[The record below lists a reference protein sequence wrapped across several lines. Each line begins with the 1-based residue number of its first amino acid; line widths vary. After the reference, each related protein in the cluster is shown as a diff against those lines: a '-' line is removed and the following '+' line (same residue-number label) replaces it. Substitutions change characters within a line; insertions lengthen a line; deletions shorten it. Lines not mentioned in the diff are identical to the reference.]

1 VQGSLGSEASW
12 NRLLFLGDSNKLP
25 SHHMILTYGH
35 IDFMVC
41 HTKTTL
47 QIDET
52 VMARL
57 RQEAARQRK
66 TMSELVEAGLRL
78 LFQQAKERKKK
89 QLPRLPTWHGGK
101 PRVDIA
107 DRNALYDLMER

>member
-1 VQGSLGSEASW
+1 
-12 NRLLFLGDSNKLP
+12 
-25 SHHMILTYGH
+25 
-35 IDFMVC
+35 MVF

-47 QIDET
+47 NIDDT

-78 LFQQAKERKKK
+78 LFQSSQRVKKK
-89 QLPRLPTWHGGK
+89 KLRPLPTFNSGGFL
-101 PRVDIA
+101 VDIA
-107 DRNALYDLMER
+107 DRNTLYDVLDREHDDLYRH